1 MDPKI
6 LEIAVEIKLKE
17 YQEMEMI
24 LLKGHLILEQTI
36 NQLIKKYVNDV
47 NPFESMNLMFAK
59 KILILQALIGDNFKD
74 IFLHLKELN
83 RIRNKVAHEL
93 FFAKYHDDL
102 KKWAC
107 NVNGHTPKTINTK
120 RTYKNQV
127 IKAFA
132 YLSGYLI
139 GWESAVKTIKK

>member
-1 MDPKI
+1 MEPKT
-6 LEIAVEIKLKE
+6 LEYAVEIKLKE
-17 YQEMEMI
+17 YQDMEMI

-36 NQLIKKYVNDV
+36 NQLIEEYVKDIKAI
-47 NPFESMNLMFAK
+47 ESMNLMFAK
-59 KILILQALIGDNFKD
+59 KILILQALVGDNFTD
-74 IFLHLKELN
+74 IFCHLKELN

-93 FFAKYHDDL
+93 FFEKYHDDL

-107 NVNGHTPKTINTK
+107 NVNGHTPITINTK

-132 YLSGYLI
+132 FLSGCLI
-139 GWESAVKTIKK
+139 GWTSALKVMKN